1 MSSINN
7 NDLTTNIGNLP
18 AVIGEVFNR
27 IFPIQLNATG
37 TDPNLTIVRD
47 ITLQDTAS
55 APTRQINM
63 SAGDDAVPGEHFG
76 LDWISGGQPFII
88 NTLDATDLQILDTTL
103 QLEQTTGTPQ
113 TTDITATDISIVG
126 GNSATWANI
135 INNVGGGIPS
145 LSQVLTVGQSAGLQ
159 NISSVNDLGV
169 TSINGFAYQPFSPET
184 LQAVVNTSNAISN
197 FTIPNTATITSTN
210 FTSNRQLI
218 LNDNTNPTIQMI
230 DNLNASHYT
239 TYDIDTLNLNG
250 VSYNWSSIVVG
261 GATPN
266 INSVLSAG
274 NNTSGFSIDFNN
286 NSNIDNVVNING
298 APYPPYPTAPYGLL
312 GVLSIS
318 NDAVG
323 SSITGVNNIDLINI
337 NGSVYPPP
345 TSSQDLQTTLGYG
358 TSAGSYSINMN
369 SQYIGSCNDVGLVS
383 INGIPFLPAKFS
395 YVFQTFSLGSMSS
408 GVTNLYGG
416 VSSPTIPVGTY
427 QITYSIQLDGNVIQ
441 SVAQYY
447 SVKGY
452 CFLQGAS
459 FGQVYPYKVNQG
471 VLGATL
477 MAYNSGYPNQITITD
492 IIQIS
497 TADTFQLG
505 AYQENELSATS
516 YTSWISAIIES
527 V

>member
-197 FTIPNTATITSTN
+197 FTIPNTATIQSTN

-218 LNDNTNPTIQMI
+218 LNDNTIPTIQMI

-266 INSVLSAG
+266 IYSVLSAG

-298 APYPPYPTAPYGLL
+298 
-312 GVLSIS
+312 
-318 NDAVG
+318 
-323 SSITGVNNIDLINI
+323 
-337 NGSVYPPP
+337 
-345 TSSQDLQTTLGYG
+345 
-358 TSAGSYSINMN
+358 
-369 SQYIGSCNDVGLVS
+369 
-383 INGIPFLPAKFS
+383 
-395 YVFQTFSLGSMSS
+395 
-408 GVTNLYGG
+408 
-416 VSSPTIPVGTY
+416 
-427 QITYSIQLDGNVIQ
+427 
-441 SVAQYY
+441 
-447 SVKGY
+447 
-452 CFLQGAS
+452 
-459 FGQVYPYKVNQG
+459 
-471 VLGATL
+471 
-477 MAYNSGYPNQITITD
+477 YNSIC
-492 IIQIS
+492 
-497 TADTFQLG
+497 L
-505 AYQENELSATS
+505 
-516 YTSWISAIIES
+516 
-527 V
+527 